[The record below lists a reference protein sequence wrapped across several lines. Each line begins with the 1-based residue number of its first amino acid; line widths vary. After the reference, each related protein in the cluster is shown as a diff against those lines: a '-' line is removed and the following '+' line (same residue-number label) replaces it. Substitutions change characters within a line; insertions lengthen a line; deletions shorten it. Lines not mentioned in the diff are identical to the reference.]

1 MLNSLS
7 SREKL
12 PSISKVVKQRDKY
25 EKDVVSTS
33 QREGKSHGKKGVT
46 EFFHKKVEDE
56 EQQQEE
62 GGKTTVLFG
71 FFLRQFHV
79 GQLASNSWSPCL
91 SLPTVLG
98 LQARTTVLS

>member
-1 MLNSLS
+1 MLKSLS

-56 EQQQEE
+56 GQQQEE
-62 GGKTTVLFG
+62 GGKTTILFG
-71 FFLRQFHV
+71 FFFLRQFHV
-79 GQLASNSWSPCL
+79 GQLASNS
-91 SLPTVLG
+91 
-98 LQARTTVLS
+98 